1 MAFVAE
7 RKREEVR
14 NKLIKKE
21 WGLADEKKKK
31 KKRELMQVV
40 LWNCVLKLKINKVA
54 FLKG

>member
-1 MAFVAE
+1 MG
-7 RKREEVR
+7 
-14 NKLIKKE
+14 IG
-21 WGLADEKKKK
+21 WWKKKK